1 LRPTNKPIPEFYNLR
16 TWPAAAGE
24 RKKTMDPYKLLIVV
38 AIVVLAV
45 RLIWQALRLFGR
57 GY

>member
-1 LRPTNKPIPEFYNLR
+1 
-16 TWPAAAGE
+16 
-24 RKKTMDPYKLLIVV
+24 MDPYKVLIVV
-38 AIVVLAV
+38 AIVVFAV